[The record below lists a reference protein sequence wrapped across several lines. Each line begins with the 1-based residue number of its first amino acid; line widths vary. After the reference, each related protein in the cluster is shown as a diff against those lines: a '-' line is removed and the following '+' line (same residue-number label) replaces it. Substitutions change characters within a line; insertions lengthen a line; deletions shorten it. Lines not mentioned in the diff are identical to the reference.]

1 MVWFKKLKPAL
12 LKKGFIN
19 SKLEAC
25 LFILHQDTNVIFVL
39 VYVDDIL
46 ITRIK
51 ESIVREVIQKL
62 SLQFPFKILR
72 SPTYFL
78 GLEIQRNIDG
88 MHIC

>member
-1 MVWFKKLKPAL
+1 MVWFNKLKPAL

-19 SKLEAC
+19 SKLEPC

-62 SLQFPFKILR
+62 SL
-72 SPTYFL
+72 
-78 GLEIQRNIDG
+78 
-88 MHIC
+88 